1 MADGTEN
8 LAQRVE
14 AVEGRLEELSVSVA
28 TRFDQMD
35 RRFDETKA
43 ALVEQRQYTEFAYDQ
58 LVVRMDAGFA
68 RVDERFTQM
77 DARFARIERKLDQ
90 VIDRFLPPEPRA

>member
-14 AVEGRLEELSVSVA
+14 AVEGRLEELSASVA
-28 TRFDQMD
+28 TRFDQVD
-35 RRFDETKA
+35 S
-43 ALVEQRQYTEFAYDQ
+43 ALVEQRHYTEVAYDQ
-58 LVVRMDAGFA
+58 LVSRMDAGFA

-90 VIDRFLPPEPRA
+90 VIDRFLPPEPHA